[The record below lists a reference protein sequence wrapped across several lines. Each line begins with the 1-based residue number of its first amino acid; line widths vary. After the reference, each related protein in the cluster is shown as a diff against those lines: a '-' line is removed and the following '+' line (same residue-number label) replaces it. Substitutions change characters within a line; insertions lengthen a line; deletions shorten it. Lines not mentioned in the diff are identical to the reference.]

1 MEAQSRVMWDFLRLS
16 YQRGLMDDLMA
27 LGDLMDPDMDFVDV
41 LESFEDAV
49 MAMDLNPLS
58 DLWQEQIQPMIRSM
72 TKEESMDALR
82 AVLQA
87 LKPILVKLTRGR
99 GQADLLEKVQTF
111 VALKPRLMVL
121 LRDLSPLAALPVQ
134 RFVRDDAGTV
144 LGRALNAVSGAIV
157 KSHARDPE
165 LVERIFRDLFRTL
178 DTAQFGRA
186 MEIVM
191 GGVLDQRPKVV
202 RWTFGAV
209 FARLKKRFAHA

>member
-1 MEAQSRVMWDFLRLS
+1 
-16 YQRGLMDDLMA
+16 MDDLMA

-58 DLWQEQIQPMIRSM
+58 DLWQEQIQPLIRSM

-87 LKPILVKLTRGR
+87 LKPFLVKLTRGR
-99 GQADLLEKVQTF
+99 GQADLLEKVQAF
-111 VALKPRLMVL
+111 VALKPHLMVL
-121 LRDLSPLAALPVQ
+121 LRDLAPLAALPVQ

-157 KSHARDPE
+157 KTHARDPE